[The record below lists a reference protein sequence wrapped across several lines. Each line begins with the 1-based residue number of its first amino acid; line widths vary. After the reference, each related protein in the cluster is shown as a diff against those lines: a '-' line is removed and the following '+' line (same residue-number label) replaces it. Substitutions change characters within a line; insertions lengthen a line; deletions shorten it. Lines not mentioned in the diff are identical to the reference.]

1 MKMNKSYHLNQMSL
15 ENTGLIDL
23 SQARGF
29 QVNVSQFYTT
39 KIFLKLFNF
48 NGEIDSQIPSLLSAH

>member
-1 MKMNKSYHLNQMSL
+1 MSL